1 MSPQPPSFDPTNRRK
16 RPSANDAKN
25 VGHGG
30 EVPRAEHTQV
40 FKPEDIPS
48 SEQQRPVAAGQASA
62 QVPPSYA
69 PAGSR
74 QSGEQYQQAPQR
86 PSEPPRGN
94 QPPGPPPA
102 GRRPRKKRRKWPIV
116 LIVVLALI
124 IGWPG
129 FLIIH
134 GNNKMEHV
142 DALSDAADTPG
153 TTYLIVGSDQREE
166 DGINDGATDGQ
177 RADSIMLLQ
186 VPESGNAALVSLP
199 RDSYVEI
206 PGYGASKINASYSLG
221 GPELLVSTVE
231 NLSGM
236 TVDHYVEVSMSGV
249 SSLVDAV
256 GGVNLCLDYDVS
268 DKKSKLEWEA
278 GCHDADGDTALAFSR
293 MRYSDPKGD
302 IGRAE
307 RQRQVV
313 SKVIKKA
320 ASPSTLI
327 NPVKQYKLVDSA
339 ATTLTMSTGSGL
351 TNMAGAALGLR
362 SVMGDDGLMGAPPIS
377 SLNYRTPSGAS
388 AVLLDPDTID
398 SFFEKMKNGELT
410 QDDFT
415 DLG

>member
-1 MSPQPPSFDPTNRRK
+1 
-16 RPSANDAKN
+16 
-25 VGHGG
+25 
-30 EVPRAEHTQV
+30 
-40 FKPEDIPS
+40 
-48 SEQQRPVAAGQASA
+48 
-62 QVPPSYA
+62 
-69 PAGSR
+69 
-74 QSGEQYQQAPQR
+74 
-86 PSEPPRGN
+86 
-94 QPPGPPPA
+94 
-102 GRRPRKKRRKWPIV
+102 

-206 PGYGASKINASYSLG
+206 PGYGANKINASYSLG

-377 SLNYRTPSGAS
+377 SLSYRTPSGAS

>member
-1 MSPQPPSFDPTNRRK
+1 
-16 RPSANDAKN
+16 
-25 VGHGG
+25 
-30 EVPRAEHTQV
+30 
-40 FKPEDIPS
+40 
-48 SEQQRPVAAGQASA
+48 
-62 QVPPSYA
+62 
-69 PAGSR
+69 
-74 QSGEQYQQAPQR
+74 
-86 PSEPPRGN
+86 
-94 QPPGPPPA
+94 
-102 GRRPRKKRRKWPIV
+102 
-116 LIVVLALI
+116 
-124 IGWPG
+124 
-129 FLIIH
+129 
-134 GNNKMEHV
+134 MEHV

-206 PGYGASKINASYSLG
+206 PGYGANKINASYSLG

-377 SLNYRTPSGAS
+377 SLKLPYAIWSLCRSPGIQIRLIRSS
-388 AVLLDPDTID
+388 RR
-398 SFFEKMKNGELT
+398 
-410 QDDFT
+410 
-415 DLG
+415 